1 MKIVADKTPLNGDMA
16 IKDLTPKSTNIGDR
30 IVKNMRICGSGI
42 YTYARREA
50 ELLHL
55 APVPKE
61 YDNLEYIN
69 VYRPP
74 EVLNKYKDYF
84 ARVPII
90 TGHHVKVDRN
100 NAHDL
105 VVGMVGDTVESEV
118 DKDDG
123 ETYLY
128 TTGTIV
134 AGDGVDAYEQYGQ
147 LSVGYD
153 PVMKWKKGVHNG
165 VEYQAELV
173 GFNDVNHLLICKV
186 ARGGPQCM
194 VMDSLDELSPLE
206 RFIYQNQN
214 GGERMSVFSKIF
226 GSASKKIVGDE
237 GRILVPVYLDSIAA
251 GANPKT
257 QVEKIRAIVGDSV
270 PEFNGFLDELAMAGD
285 EKPEVIAKAVAIV
298 KDYYNE
304 HMVGDEK
311 DVTAKKGGDN
321 KSAGEGDKKA
331 GDNKSAGEGDKKAGD
346 NKAAGEDDK
355 KDGDNKTA
363 GDGDGCAKGMRL
375 SGDEIE
381 AIAQKTA
388 AILQASQSKAE
399 PKTAGDESTLPDNS
413 TLIAGDSGSKN
424 AKSSDDIT
432 KEIWG

>member
-1 MKIVADKTPLNGDMA
+1 MKIVAGETPLNGDMA

-42 YTYARREA
+42 YTYARSEA
-50 ELLHL
+50 KLLHL
-55 APVPKE
+55 DPVPPE
-61 YDNLEYIN
+61 YGNLEFIN
-69 VYRPP
+69 VFRPP

-105 VVGMVGDTVESEV
+105 VVGMVGDTVDSEV

-134 AGDGVDAYEQYGQ
+134 AGDGVDAYERYGQ

-153 PVMKWKKGVHNG
+153 PIMKWQKGVHNG
-165 VEYQAELV
+165 VEYQAVLV

-206 RFIYQNQN
+206 RFIYRNQN
-214 GGERMSVFSKIF
+214 GGTKMGIFNKIF
-226 GSASKKIVGDE
+226 GSQKQVAGDS
-237 GRILVPVYLDSIAA
+237 GRSLVPVYLDSIAL
-251 GANPKT
+251 GAEPKT
-257 QVEKIRAIVGDSV
+257 QVQRIKAIVGDSD
-270 PEFNGFLDELAMAGD
+270 PTFNEYLGELEMAGD
-285 EKPEVIAKAVAIV
+285 EKPEVIKKAVDIV
-298 KDYYNE
+298 TKYYNE
-304 HMVGDEK
+304 HMAGDEK
-311 DVTAKKGGDN
+311 TVKVEKSDKDGEEKKNVQVDKDGKETKDIKVEKKDGEKKVEVTEGDEDKEK
-321 KSAGEGDKKA
+321 KSAG
-331 GDNKSAGEGDKKAGD
+331 
-346 NKAAGEDDK
+346 
-355 KDGDNKTA
+355 
-363 GDGDGCAKGMRL
+363 DGCGGMKL
-375 SGDEIE
+375 SGDEID

-388 AILQASQSKAE
+388 AIIMATQSKAE
-399 PKTAGDESTLPDNS
+399 PKKEETPAAGDELTMPLG
-413 TLIAGDSGSKN
+413 GDSVNKEVHT
-424 AKSSDDIT
+424 SDDFI
-432 KEIWG
+432 KDIWG

>member
-206 RFIYQNQN
+206 RFIYQKQN

-237 GRILVPVYLDSIAA
+237 GRILVPVYLDSIAV

-304 HMVGDEK
+304 HMAGDEK
-311 DVTAKKGGDN
+311 DVTTKKEGDKKEGDN
-321 KSAGEGDKKA
+321 KSAGEGDKKDGDNKSSGE
-331 GDNKSAGEGDKKAGD
+331 GDNKSAG
-346 NKAAGEDDK
+346 
-355 KDGDNKTA
+355 
-363 GDGDGCAKGMRL
+363 DGDGGAKGMKL

-388 AILQASQSKAE
+388 AIIQASQSKADS
-399 PKTAGDESTLPDNS
+399 KTAGDESTLPDNF
-413 TLIAGDSGSKN
+413 TLMAGDSGSKN

>member
-1 MKIVADKTPLNGDMA
+1 MKIVADETPLNGDMA

-42 YTYARREA
+42 YTYARSEA
-50 ELLHL
+50 KLLHL
-55 APVPKE
+55 DPVPPE
-61 YDNLEYIN
+61 YDNLQYIN
-69 VYRPP
+69 VFRPP

-105 VVGMVGDTVESEV
+105 VVGMVGDTVDSEV

-134 AGDGVDAYEQYGQ
+134 AGDGVEAYERYGQ

-206 RFIYQNQN
+206 RFIYQNQK
-214 GGERMSVFSKIF
+214 GGERMSVFTKIF
-226 GSASKKIVGDE
+226 GSASKQKVAGDE
-237 GRILVPVYLDSIAA
+237 GRSLVPVYLESIAV
-251 GANPKT
+251 GANPKV
-257 QVEKIRAIVGDSV
+257 QVQKIRDIAGDSDAT
-270 PEFNGFLDELAMAGD
+270 FNEYLNELETISGD
-285 EKPEVIAKAVAIV
+285 EKPETVSKAVEIV
-298 KDYYNE
+298 TNYYKE
-304 HMVGDEK
+304 HLAGDEK
-311 DVTAKKGGDN
+311 EVIV
-321 KSAGEGDKKA
+321 
-331 GDNKSAGEGDKKAGD
+331 
-346 NKAAGEDDK
+346 K
-355 KDGDNKTA
+355 KDGDDKNVEVKKDGKETKDVEVKKDGDKKDVTVKEAGDEDKKDDKSA
-363 GDGDGCAKGMRL
+363 GDGCNGGVKL
-375 SGDEIE
+375 SGDEMD
-381 AIAQKTA
+381 AIADKVA
-388 AILQASQSKAE
+388 ARLLAAQSKADT
-399 PKTAGDESTLPDNS
+399 KTAGDESTVPDTSVIMTGDES
-413 TLIAGDSGSKN
+413 T
-424 AKSSDDIT
+424 AKGSDDFT
-432 KEIWG
+432 KDIWG

>member
-134 AGDGVDAYEQYGQ
+134 AGDGVEAYEQYGQ

-206 RFIYQNQN
+206 RFIYQKQN

-237 GRILVPVYLDSIAA
+237 GRILVPVYLDSIAV

-311 DVTAKKGGDN
+311 DVTTKKEGDN
-321 KSAGEGDKKA
+321 KSAGEDDKKA
-331 GDNKSAGEGDKKAGD
+331 GDNKSAGEGDKKASD
-346 NKAAGEDDK
+346 NKSAGE
-355 KDGDNKTA
+355 
-363 GDGDGCAKGMRL
+363 GDGGAKGMKL

-388 AILQASQSKAE
+388 AIIQASQSKAE
-399 PKTAGDESTLPDNS
+399 PKTAGDESTLPDNF
-413 TLIAGDSGSKN
+413 TLMAGDSGSKN

>member
-1 MKIVADKTPLNGDMA
+1 MKLERTAGDMA

-42 YTYARREA
+42 YTYRRQEA
-50 ELLHL
+50 SLLHL
-55 APVPKE
+55 TPVPEE
-61 YDNLEYIN
+61 YANLEFIN

-74 EVLNKYKDYF
+74 EVLEKYKSYF

-105 VVGMVGDTVESEV
+105 VVGMVGDSVESEV

-134 AGDGVDAYEQYGQ
+134 AGDGVEAYENYGQ

-153 PVMKWKKGVHNG
+153 PIMKWKKGVHKG

-206 RFIYQNQN
+206 RFIYQNSN
-214 GGERMSVFSKIF
+214 GGTKMGIFNKIF
-226 GSASKKIVGDE
+226 GSQQKVAGDS
-237 GRILVPVYLDSIAA
+237 GRSLVPVYLDSIAL
-251 GANPKT
+251 GAEPKT
-257 QVEKIRAIVGDSV
+257 QVQKIRAIVGDSDTT
-270 PEFNGFLDELAMAGD
+270 FNEYLGELEMAGD
-285 EKPEVIAKAVAIV
+285 EKPEVVKKAVEIV
-298 KDYYNE
+298 TKYYNE
-304 HMVGDEK
+304 KMAGDEK
-311 DVTAKKGGDN
+311 EVIVNKDDGKKNVEVKKDGKETKDIKVDDEGDGKKKVEVKEAGDEDKDKN
-321 KSAGEGDKKA
+321 KKSAGDGCGVGKLSGDELDAIADKVAARMLAAQSKQE
-331 GDNKSAGEGDKKAGD
+331 SAKQEP
-346 NKAAGEDDK
+346 
-355 KDGDNKTA
+355 NKTA
-363 GDGDGCAKGMRL
+363 GDEGSELETPLG
-375 SGDEIE
+375 
-381 AIAQKTA
+381 
-388 AILQASQSKAE
+388 
-399 PKTAGDESTLPDNS
+399 
-413 TLIAGDSGSKN
+413 GDSGSGN
-424 AKSSDDIT
+424 TMSSDSLM

>member
-1 MKIVADKTPLNGDMA
+1 MKLVVDKTPLNGDMA

-50 ELLHL
+50 HLLHL
-55 APVPKE
+55 DPVPKE

-84 ARVPII
+84 ARIPII

-134 AGDGVDAYEQYGQ
+134 AGDGVDAYERYGQ
-147 LSVGYD
+147 LSVGYE
-153 PVMKWKKGVHNG
+153 PTMEWKKGVHNG
-165 VEYQAELV
+165 VEYQAVLT
-173 GFNDVNHLLICKV
+173 GFQDVNHLLICKV

-194 VMDSLDELSPLE
+194 VMDSLDESSPLE

-237 GRILVPVYLDSIAA
+237 GRVLVPVYLDSIAV

-311 DVTAKKGGDN
+311 DVTTKKEGDN
-321 KSAGEGDKKA
+321 KSAGEG
-331 GDNKSAGEGDKKAGD
+331 GKKAGD

-355 KDGDNKTA
+355 KAGDNKSAGEGDNKPA
-363 GDGDGCAKGMRL
+363 GDEDGCAKGMRL

>member
-1 MKIVADKTPLNGDMA
+1 MKLVNEQPITGDMA

-42 YTYARREA
+42 YTYARKEA
-50 ELLHL
+50 HLLHL
-55 APVPKE
+55 DPVPAK
-61 YDNLEYIN
+61 YANLDFIN

-100 NAHDL
+100 NAKDL
-105 VVGMVGDTVESEV
+105 TVGMVGDTVESEV

-153 PVMKWKKGVHNG
+153 PIMEWEEGVHNG
-165 VEYQAELV
+165 VQYQAVLK

-206 RFIYQNQN
+206 RFIHQNQK
-214 GGERMSVFSKIF
+214 GGEDMSIFTKIF
-226 GSASKKIVGDE
+226 GSVQTKTAGDE
-237 GRILVPVYLDSIAA
+237 GRILVPAYLDAITA
-251 GANPKT
+251 GADPKV
-257 QVEKIRAIVGDSV
+257 QVGKVREIVGDSDAT
-270 PEFNGFLDELAMAGD
+270 FNEYLSELEMAGD
-285 EKPEVIAKAVAIV
+285 EKPEVVAKAVEIV
-298 KDYYNE
+298 SKYYKE
-304 HMVGDEK
+304 HMCGDEK
-311 DVTAKKGGDN
+311 EVTVKKEN
-321 KSAGEGDKKA
+321 KDGKKEK
-331 GDNKSAGEGDKKAGD
+331 NVEV
-346 NKAAGEDDK
+346 K
-355 KDGDNKTA
+355 KDGKETKDIEVKREDGKKEVTVKEAGDETKKEDAA
-363 GDGDGCAKGMRL
+363 GDGCHGDDGMEAIVTAVTERVLKAL
-375 SGDEIE
+375 DEKNKAISGDEKVMNEYSMPIG
-381 AIAQKTA
+381 
-388 AILQASQSKAE
+388 
-399 PKTAGDESTLPDNS
+399 GDE
-413 TLIAGDSGSKN
+413 
-424 AKSSDDIT
+424 AKSSSKGSDDYL
-432 KEIWG
+432 KDIWG

>member
-1 MKIVADKTPLNGDMA
+1 MKIIGDMA

-42 YTYARREA
+42 YTYARAEA
-50 ELLHL
+50 KLLHL
-55 APVPKE
+55 DPVPQE
-61 YDNLEYIN
+61 YDKLEYIN

-105 VVGMVGDTVESEV
+105 VVGMVGDSVESEV

-134 AGDGVDAYEQYGQ
+134 AGDGVDAYERYGQ

-153 PVMKWKKGVHNG
+153 PIMKWKKGIHNG

-214 GGERMSVFSKIF
+214 GGERMNVFSKIF
-226 GSASKKIVGDE
+226 GSASKKVAGDE
-237 GRILVPVYLDSIAA
+237 GRVLVPVYLDSIAA
-251 GANPKT
+251 GANPKI
-257 QVEKIRAIVGDSV
+257 QVDKIKAIVGDSNA
-270 PEFNGFLDELAMAGD
+270 EFNGFLDELSLAGD
-285 EKPEVIAKAVAIV
+285 EKPEVIAKAVDIV
-298 KDYYNE
+298 KKYYNE
-304 HMVGDEK
+304 NMVGDEK
-311 DVTAKKGGDN
+311 EVVVQKDGDDKNVEVKKDGKETKDI
-321 KSAGEGDKKA
+321 KV
-331 GDNKSAGEGDKKAGD
+331 
-346 NKAAGEDDK
+346 K
-355 KDGDNKTA
+355 KDGDEKEVTVKEAGDEDKEKKSA
-363 GDGDGCAKGMRL
+363 GDGCMGKL
-375 SGDEIE
+375 SGDEID

-388 AILQASQSKAE
+388 AIMLAAQAKSAGDE
-399 PKTAGDESTLPDNS
+399 GTAGDEQPTEPPAMPMN
-413 TLIAGDSGSKN
+413 GDSGASG
-424 AKSSDDIT
+424 KSSDDFM
-432 KEIWG
+432 KEIY

>member
-1 MKIVADKTPLNGDMA
+1 MKIVVDETPLNGDMA

-42 YTYARREA
+42 YTYARSEA
-50 ELLHL
+50 KLLHL
-55 APVPKE
+55 DPVPQE
-61 YDNLEYIN
+61 YDNLQYIN
-69 VYRPP
+69 VFRPP

-105 VVGMVGDTVESEV
+105 VVGMVGDTVDSEV

-134 AGDGVDAYEQYGQ
+134 AGDGVEAYERYGQ

-206 RFIYQNQN
+206 RFIYQNQK
-214 GGERMSVFSKIF
+214 GGERMSVFTKIF
-226 GSASKKIVGDE
+226 GSASKQKVAGDE
-237 GRILVPVYLDSIAA
+237 GRSLVPVYLESIAV
-251 GANPKT
+251 GANPKV
-257 QVEKIRAIVGDSV
+257 QVQKIRDIAGDSDAT
-270 PEFNGFLDELAMAGD
+270 FNEYLNELETISGD
-285 EKPEVIAKAVAIV
+285 EKPETVSKAVEIV
-298 KDYYNE
+298 TNYYKE
-304 HMVGDEK
+304 HLAGDEK
-311 DVTAKKGGDN
+311 EVIV
-321 KSAGEGDKKA
+321 
-331 GDNKSAGEGDKKAGD
+331 
-346 NKAAGEDDK
+346 K
-355 KDGDNKTA
+355 KDGDDKNVEVKKDGKETKDVEVKKDGDKKDVTVKEAGDEDKKDDKSA
-363 GDGDGCAKGMRL
+363 GDGCNGGVKL
-375 SGDEIE
+375 SGDEMD
-381 AIAQKTA
+381 AIADKVA
-388 AILQASQSKAE
+388 ARLLAAQSKADT
-399 PKTAGDESTLPDNS
+399 KTAGDESTVPDTS
-413 TLIAGDSGSKN
+413 VIMTGDESSAKGS
-424 AKSSDDIT
+424 DELT
-432 KEIWG
+432 KDIWG

>member
-1 MKIVADKTPLNGDMA
+1 
-16 IKDLTPKSTNIGDR
+16 
-30 IVKNMRICGSGI
+30 
-42 YTYARREA
+42 
-50 ELLHL
+50 
-55 APVPKE
+55 
-61 YDNLEYIN
+61 
-69 VYRPP
+69 
-74 EVLNKYKDYF
+74 
-84 ARVPII
+84 
-90 TGHHVKVDRN
+90 
-100 NAHDL
+100 
-105 VVGMVGDTVESEV
+105 
-118 DKDDG
+118 
-123 ETYLY
+123 
-128 TTGTIV
+128 
-134 AGDGVDAYEQYGQ
+134 
-147 LSVGYD
+147 
-153 PVMKWKKGVHNG
+153 
-165 VEYQAELV
+165 
-173 GFNDVNHLLICKV
+173 
-186 ARGGPQCM
+186 
-194 VMDSLDELSPLE
+194 
-206 RFIYQNQN
+206 
-214 GGERMSVFSKIF
+214 MSVFSKIF

-311 DVTAKKGGDN
+311 DVTSKKED
-321 KSAGEGDKKA
+321 DKKA
-331 GDNKSAGEGDKKAGD
+331 DDNKSAGEGDKKAGD
-346 NKAAGEDDK
+346 NKAAGEGDK

-363 GDGDGCAKGMRL
+363 GDGDGCSKGMRL

>member
-1 MKIVADKTPLNGDMA
+1 MKILAGDMA

-42 YTYARREA
+42 YTYARAEA
-50 ELLHL
+50 KLLHL
-55 APVPKE
+55 DPVPEE
-61 YDNLEYIN
+61 YANLEYIN
-69 VYRPP
+69 VFRPP

-105 VVGMVGDTVESEV
+105 VVGMVGDSVESEV

-134 AGDGVDAYEQYGQ
+134 AGDGVDAYERYGQ

-153 PVMKWKKGVHNG
+153 PIMKWKKGVHNG

-226 GSASKKIVGDE
+226 GSASKKVAGDE

-251 GANPKT
+251 GADPKI
-257 QVEKIRAIVGDSV
+257 QVEKIRAIVGDSNE
-270 PEFNGFLDELAMAGD
+270 EFKGFLDELAMAGD
-285 EKPEVIAKAVAIV
+285 EKPEVITKAVNIV
-298 KDYYNE
+298 KKYYAEN
-304 HMVGDEK
+304 MAGDEK
-311 DVTAKKGGDN
+311 EVVV
-321 KSAGEGDKKA
+321 
-331 GDNKSAGEGDKKAGD
+331 
-346 NKAAGEDDK
+346 K
-355 KDGDNKTA
+355 KDGDDKNVEVKKDGKETKDIEVKKDGDKKDVTVKEAGDEDKDKKPA
-363 GDGDGCAKGMRL
+363 GDGCMGKL
-375 SGDEIE
+375 SGDEID

-388 AILQASQSKAE
+388 AIMLAAQAKAHE
-399 PKTAGDESTLPDNS
+399 ESNTAGDEQTEPPAMPL
-413 TLIAGDSGSKN
+413 AGDTGASDGKT
-424 AKSSDDIT
+424 SDDFM

>member
-1 MKIVADKTPLNGDMA
+1 MKIIGDMA

-42 YTYARREA
+42 YTYARSEA
-50 ELLHL
+50 KLLHL
-55 APVPKE
+55 DPVPEE
-61 YDNLEYIN
+61 YANLEYIN

-105 VVGMVGDTVESEV
+105 VVGMVGDSVESEV

-134 AGDGVDAYEQYGQ
+134 ARDGVDAYERYGQ

-153 PVMKWKKGVHNG
+153 PIMKWKKGIHNG

-226 GSASKKIVGDE
+226 GSASKKVAGDE
-237 GRILVPVYLDSIAA
+237 GRVLVPVYLDSIAA

-257 QVEKIRAIVGDSV
+257 QVEKIRAIVGDSND
-270 PEFNGFLDELAMAGD
+270 EFKGFLDELAMAGD
-285 EKPEVIAKAVAIV
+285 EKPEVIAKAVEIV
-298 KDYYNE
+298 KNYYNE
-304 HMVGDEK
+304 HMAGDEK
-311 DVTAKKGGDN
+311 EVVV
-321 KSAGEGDKKA
+321 
-331 GDNKSAGEGDKKAGD
+331 
-346 NKAAGEDDK
+346 K
-355 KDGDNKTA
+355 KDGDDKNVEVKKDGKEAKDIEVKKDGDKKDVTVKEAGDEDKDKDKKSA
-363 GDGDGCAKGMRL
+363 GDGCMGKL
-375 SGDEIE
+375 SGDEID

-388 AILQASQSKAE
+388 AIMLAAQAKNE
-399 PKTAGDESTLPDNS
+399 PKTAGDEQDTEPPATPL
-413 TLIAGDSGSKN
+413 AGDTGASGKT
-424 AKSSDDIT
+424 SDDFM